1 MTGPMSGQVGN
12 GRRAD
17 RAERKALLTTRA
29 ALDRARLT
37 LAVHEI
43 KAIVSPRSDAD
54 RVGSARPLA
63 AMLVNL
69 LGPLAGAPRL
79 ARWLR
84 VASLALVALRIARN
98 WRGNGR

>member
-1 MTGPMSGQVGN
+1 MTGPVSGQGGS

-17 RAERKALLTTRA
+17 HAERKALLATRA
-29 ALDRARLT
+29 ELDRTRLT
-37 LAVHEI
+37 FAVHEI
-43 KAIVSPRSDAD
+43 KAIVSPRSDTD

-63 AMLVNL
+63 ALLVGI

-84 VASLALVALRIARN
+84 VASLTLVALRIARN
-98 WRGNGR
+98 WRG

>member
-1 MTGPMSGQVGN
+1 MTGQVNPGP
-12 GRRAD
+12 RAD
-17 RAERKALLTTRA
+17 PAERKALLATRA
-29 ALDRARLT
+29 ELDRMRLA
-37 LAVHEI
+37 LAVNEI
-43 KAIVSPRSDAD
+43 KASVSPASDTD